1 MNRFRLYQNGPIVSI
16 PHASGDE
23 PTLTAASGVTIR
35 SIRHASGDEPY
46 ILCGIL
52 GVVRIP
58 HASGDEPEH
67 TRIIAYRR
75 TYTPREWG

>member
-23 PTLTAASGVTIR
+23 PTLTAASGVTIP
-35 SIRHASGDEPY
+35 SIPHASGDEPY

-58 HASGDEPEH
+58 HASGDEPDM
-67 TRIIAYRR
+67 TAQGWFNKW
-75 TYTPREWG
+75 YTPREWG